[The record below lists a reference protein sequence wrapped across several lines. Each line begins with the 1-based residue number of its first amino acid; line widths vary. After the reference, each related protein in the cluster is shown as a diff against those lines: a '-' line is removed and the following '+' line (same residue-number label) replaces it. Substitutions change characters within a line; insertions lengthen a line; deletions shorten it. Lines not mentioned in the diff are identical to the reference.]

1 MNALK
6 TILAAGVA
14 TLAMACTD
22 NNSKEMDFTTL
33 PLITVEEHFAAQEII
48 DANAKYAHL
57 KPKPTGKMAEAMKF
71 FGERRFIG
79 ESLMD
84 IGKKRLPHMDSL
96 GIGMQILSYTA
107 PIDDVVPVDE
117 AVRIARRANDILAE
131 QVAAH
136 PGRFRAMATL
146 PMGHPQAA
154 AAELERCVKELGFV
168 GVLLTGTYKGR
179 FYDEPEFFPIFEK
192 AAELDVPVY
201 WHPDFV
207 NRDIIDYY
215 YMSDSYSAIVGAE
228 LGSAGFGWHIDVGI
242 HVARMVVS
250 GIFDKLPNLKFVTGH
265 WGEDIPAFLERMDYM
280 LDQEKTGLK
289 KKVSDYYKDNIWYT
303 PSGIMSEMQLDY
315 FVKLVGA
322 EHIIWSED
330 YPYLPDVQLRF
341 FLEKADLTPD
351 QKYAIARGNA
361 EKIFKLN
368 QEMPFSV
375 TNKESGKVLRGTLYK
390 PEGEGKKP
398 LIVCSHEL
406 GSDGMRPWWVNYAN
420 HWVNEGYAVVAFD
433 FSGGGERSRSEGETT
448 DMSVLTEVS
457 DLETVLAEVEGWD
470 FVDRKRIILVGGS
483 QGGGVATITAARH
496 PGEISALV
504 LLYPAFYLPEDLH
517 RRYPDLENIPE
528 TDDRGMITIGK
539 KYILD
544 MYDYDYRTDMQSVRC
559 PVLIVHGNQDQ
570 VVSLKGSEE
579 AVGIF
584 PDARLHVIERAGH
597 VFMTAPQQEEFLM
610 VADEF
615 LESVLK

>member
-1 MNALK
+1 MKAVK
-6 TILAAGVA
+6 TIIASGM
-14 TLAMACTD
+14 TIMAISCTG
-22 NNSKEMDFTTL
+22 NNTKTMDFNTL
-33 PLITVEEHFAAQEII
+33 PLITVEEHFTSQEIVE
-48 DANAKYAHL
+48 ANAKYAYL

-84 IGKKRLPHMDSL
+84 IEKKRLPHMDSL

-107 PIDDVVPVDE
+107 PIDDVVPVEE

-136 PGRFRAMATL
+136 PDRFRAMATL
-146 PMGHPQAA
+146 PMGDPQAA
-154 AAELERCVKELGFV
+154 AVELERCVKELGFV

-192 AAELDVPVY
+192 AAELDIPVY

-207 NRDIIDYY
+207 NSGIIDYY

-242 HVARMVVS
+242 HVARMVLS

-280 LDQEKTGLK
+280 LDREKTGLK

-315 FVKLVGA
+315 FIKLVGA

-341 FLEKADLTPD
+341 FLEKTHLTPE

-361 EKIFKLN
+361 EQIFKLN
-368 QEMPFSV
+368 QQMPFSV
-375 TNKESGKVLRGTLYK
+375 TNKESGKMLRGTFYK
-390 PEGEGKKP
+390 PAGEGKKP

-406 GSDGMRPWWVNYAN
+406 GSDGFRPWWVNYAN
-420 HWVNEGYAVVAFD
+420 HWVKEGYAVVTFD
-433 FSGGGERSRSEGETT
+433 FSGGGQRSRSEGETT
-448 DMSVLTEVS
+448 DMSVLTEAS
-457 DLETVLAEVEGWD
+457 DLETILAEAKGWD
-470 FVDRKRIILVGGS
+470 FVDKKRIILVGGS
-483 QGGGVATITAARH
+483 QGGGVSTIVAARH

-517 RRYPDLENIPE
+517 RRYPDLENVPE

-539 KYILD
+539 KYVLD
-544 MYDYDYRTDMQSVRC
+544 MYDYDYKADMRSIKC
-559 PVLIVHGNQDQ
+559 PVLMVHGDKDR
-570 VVSLKGSEE
+570 VVSLSGSEE

-584 PDARLHVIERAGH
+584 PDARLHVIEGAGH
-597 VFMTAPQQEEFLM
+597 VFMTAPQQEEFLC
-610 VADEF
+610 VTDEF
-615 LESVLK
+615 LKGK

>member
-1 MNALK
+1 
-6 TILAAGVA
+6 
-14 TLAMACTD
+14 MAISCAD
-22 NNSKEMDFTTL
+22 KNMKEMDFTTL
-33 PLITVEEHFAAQEII
+33 PLITVEEHFTAQEII
-48 DANAKYAHL
+48 DANAKYAYL

-71 FGERRFIG
+71 FGSRRFIG
-79 ESLMD
+79 EKLLD
-84 IGKKRLPHMDSL
+84 IEQERLPHMDSL
-96 GIGMQILSYTA
+96 GVGMQILSYTA
-107 PIDDVVPVDE
+107 PIDDVVPIDE

-136 PGRFRAMATL
+136 PDRFRAMATL
-146 PMGHPQAA
+146 PMGDPQAA

-207 NRDIIDYY
+207 NSDIIDYY
-215 YMSDSYSAIVGAE
+215 YMSDSYSPIVGAE

-242 HVARMVVS
+242 HVARMVLS
-250 GIFDKLPNLKFVTGH
+250 GIFDKLPKLKFVTGH

-280 LDQEKTGLK
+280 LNQEMTGLK
-289 KKVSDYYKDNIWYT
+289 KKVSDYYKENIWYT

-315 FVKLVGA
+315 FLKLVGP
-322 EHIIWSED
+322 EHILWSED
-330 YPYLPDVQLRF
+330 YPYLSDVDLRF
-341 FLEKADLTPD
+341 FLEKADLTPG

-361 EKIFKLN
+361 EQIFKLDRGT
-368 QEMPFSV
+368 EFSV
-375 TNKESGKVLRGTLYK
+375 SNKESGKKLHGTLYK
-390 PEGEGKKP
+390 PSGEGKKP

-406 GSDGMRPWWVNYAN
+406 GSDGARPWWVNYAN
-420 HWVNEGYAVVAFD
+420 HWVNEGYAVVTFD

-457 DLETVLAEVEGWD
+457 DLEAVLSEAREWD
-470 FVDRKRIILVGGS
+470 FVDKKRIILVGGS
-483 QGGGVATITAARH
+483 QGGGVATIAAARH

-528 TDDRGMITIGK
+528 TDDRGMITIGR

-544 MYDYDYRTDMQSVRC
+544 MYDYDYRADMRSIRC
-559 PVLIVHGNQDQ
+559 PVLIVHGDRDQ

-579 AVGIF
+579 AVEIF
-584 PDARLHVIERAGH
+584 PDARLHVIEGAGH
-597 VFMTAPQQEEFLM
+597 VFMSDGQQAEFLA
-610 VADEF
+610 VTDGF
-615 LESVLK
+615 LNER